1 MLLGR
6 LLLICALLAVLP
18 GGKAIAAAS
27 KWVGNQESKARLIS
41 ATDAVGGLGE
51 LRFGL
56 EIRLEPGWKTYWR
69 SPGEGGLPP
78 KLDWS
83 KSDNIAIA
91 EIAWPAPK
99 RFQILGIDSV
109 GYEEQVVYPIAI
121 VPARPGEAVHARLT
135 VDYLTCEEICIPQMA
150 VLDLYLPAGE
160 AVPALQAFY
169 IDQARGQVPGA
180 GMPGF
185 EVAAASIS
193 TDGGKKWWLDLE
205 TTGALSK
212 PDAFVEAADE
222 AFAFG
227 APQRLGPTK
236 LRLPV
241 HYATTSPAELPGT
254 ALTITLTDNG
264 RAIETK
270 VEAVK
275 ATASTGLAGWIGILA
290 TALLGGLILNLM
302 PCVLPVLSVKMIGLA
317 KHGGGDSGRARASFL
332 ATAAG
337 ILVSFG
343 VLAGGAIA
351 LKAGGVAVGWGIQ
364 FQEPL
369 FIAFMTLVC
378 ILFAANLWG
387 LFEIPLPAFLG
398 KLGEGQAG
406 SFTTGVFATLL
417 ATPCSAPFVG
427 TAVAFALSR
436 GSAETV
442 SVFLAMGLGLALPY
456 LAVAAWPRLA
466 TALPKPGRWMIWLRI
481 VLGFALAATAA
492 WLLTILLS
500 LSGMVPAIALA
511 ALCAVLVVWLW
522 QARAAFRLPGA
533 ALLIAAG
540 IALPAALPSATPN
553 ATGELAIDK
562 IWQPFSQD
570 RLAFLVADGQTV
582 FVDVTADWCIT
593 CKANKAAVLNR
604 GEVSERLSGDEI
616 VALKADWTRPD
627 PAIQQYLAS
636 FGRYGIPFNAVYGP
650 GAPAG
655 IALPELLTEGAVL
668 AAIKKAA
675 EK

>member
-1 MLLGR
+1 
-6 LLLICALLAVLP
+6 
-18 GGKAIAAAS
+18 
-27 KWVGNQESKARLIS
+27 
-41 ATDAVGGLGE
+41 
-51 LRFGL
+51 
-56 EIRLEPGWKTYWR
+56 
-69 SPGEGGLPP
+69 
-78 KLDWS
+78 
-83 KSDNIAIA
+83 
-91 EIAWPAPK
+91 
-99 RFQILGIDSV
+99 
-109 GYEEQVVYPIAI
+109 
-121 VPARPGEAVHARLT
+121 
-135 VDYLTCEEICIPQMA
+135 
-150 VLDLYLPAGE
+150 
-160 AVPALQAFY
+160 
-169 IDQARGQVPGA
+169 
-180 GMPGF
+180 
-185 EVAAASIS
+185 
-193 TDGGKKWWLDLE
+193 
-205 TTGALSK
+205 
-212 PDAFVEAADE
+212 
-222 AFAFG
+222 
-227 APQRLGPTK
+227 
-236 LRLPV
+236 
-241 HYATTSPAELPGT
+241 
-254 ALTITLTDNG
+254 
-264 RAIETK
+264 
-270 VEAVK
+270 
-275 ATASTGLAGWIGILA
+275 
-290 TALLGGLILNLM
+290 
-302 PCVLPVLSVKMIGLA
+302 
-317 KHGGGDSGRARASFL
+317 
-332 ATAAG
+332 
-337 ILVSFG
+337 
-343 VLAGGAIA
+343 
-351 LKAGGVAVGWGIQ
+351 
-364 FQEPL
+364 
-369 FIAFMTLVC
+369 MTLVC
-378 ILFAANLWG
+378 MLFAANLWG

-511 ALCAVLVVWLW
+511 ALCAVLVIWLW
-522 QARAAFRLPGA
+522 QARATFRLPGA
-533 ALLIAAG
+533 ALLMAAG

-570 RLAFLVADGQTV
+570 RLAVLVADGQTV

-675 EK
+675 GK